1 MRTHYPR
8 PAILDTIPRDRHAV
22 IEASAGTG
30 KTYTIEHLVVEL
42 ILRGEGTTMDQIL
55 VLTFT
60 ERAAAELRKRIR
72 GVIVKILDAACEGG
86 VDCRCGGGGVFWSI
100 DERARKRL
108 TQTLFSLDTA
118 AIGTIHGFFVRVLNE
133 HAFAGGRLFDG
144 ALEDGRTLFGR
155 AFKSALRRELAR
167 ETAPA
172 AELLALWLDQTS
184 EGVDGLETL
193 LYKCHVS
200 RREIRPV
207 FDPETLR
214 REVEGT
220 PLSRMMDD
228 GERTRFAAALKIAK
242 VNGNTVNAVCK
253 NHLPAVCYALDRAAS
268 SLAPL
273 LEKKLIDSLDYL
285 AQKLGG
291 LSPDGEAGAITAAVV
306 RLRRLVVPLK
316 AAIIQACLPAVR
328 AGAGSSEKASNPGRI
343 YDFDEI
349 IAGVERAVEGAG
361 GERLIG
367 ALRDRFQYALID
379 EFQDTD
385 NHQWNVFRRVFVER
399 TRDHRAYLIG
409 DPKQAI
415 YGFRGADVLAYLEA
429 RKLVEPEGRKPIALL
444 DNYRSTAELI
454 RAYNLIFDQQ
464 ARPPFFDGEGI
475 TYDAPVRPGR
485 PLSALSADG
494 TSTVP
499 VHVLE
504 IEPKGEKLSINELR
518 RGLGRQIAREVKDL
532 LSGTRRMKF
541 GAPGEEK
548 PVVPGDIYVLTAT
561 NSEAQRIGAAL
572 REVAVPFA
580 YYKQDGLFQTAEAQ
594 AVRDLLAAVENPADP
609 LRRGRAWITPFFSIP
624 LGALSTL
631 TDLPDT
637 HPLLERLAV
646 WKDLA
651 DGRRFENLFSLILD
665 DSGVVLRELLFKED
679 ERALTNYVHLFEILL
694 EHARS
699 TGCGLAEL
707 VATLNGYI
715 EETRKPA
722 AEDGNVQRLESDR
735 DAVQVMTIHKS
746 KGLEAAVVFV
756 YGGFTS
762 RRSDGLL
769 EYHDHDLRVL
779 DVDPSKEAEE
789 AARRERREEMQRLYY
804 VALTRAKARLYLPF
818 VTPENWS
825 KLWDGGYKCVND
837 RLATLLG
844 QPEADGL
851 FEIRKFRDEPIRR
864 GPAGP
869 GETIQLPETWRPQP
883 RDLDVPDRSG
893 EFAGLRR
900 RHRGYEV
907 TSYSR
912 MKQDVDSGDAP
923 IEPDEFY
930 NESIAAADPDTLPEG
945 ELPGGRTAG
954 TLLHEILEMVSFDE
968 TAAAPGLDTWRNLD
982 SVSRVVDEALTK
994 SAIDRS
1000 FRTEVEALVHRAL
1013 TTEIPLGGGGSIPGF
1028 CRCKPE
1034 LREMEFLFPIPEAAH
1049 PRVGES
1055 IPGRLMIEHGFVKG
1069 FVDLVVEHDRRVYV
1083 VDWKSDVLASY
1094 EPDAV
1099 KKHVADHYDIQVKL
1113 YALALVKALG
1123 IPTEAAYEERFGGM
1137 IYVFLR
1143 GLRTPAAEGA
1153 GVQFARP
1160 SWREILEYE
1169 KTLIELG
1176 AQSRGGFR

>member
-1 MRTHYPR
+1 MKTHYPR

-60 ERAAAELRKRIR
+60 ERAATQLRKRIR
-72 GVIVKILDAACEGG
+72 EVIVKILEATCQGG
-86 VDCRCGGGGVFWSI
+86 SGCRCGGGGVFWSI

-118 AIGTIHGFFVRVLNE
+118 AIGTIHGFFARVLNE

-144 ALEDGRTLFGR
+144 ALEDGRTLFGH
-155 AFKSALRRELAR
+155 AFKTALRCELAR
-167 ETAPA
+167 EPSDT
-172 AELLALWLDQTS
+172 AELLKLWLDQTS

-193 LYKCHVS
+193 LYKCHVKG
-200 RREIRPV
+200 RMLRPV
-207 FDPETLR
+207 FDLNALR
-214 REVEGT
+214 REVEGN
-220 PLSRMMDD
+220 LLFEVDLE
-228 GERTRFAAALKIAK
+228 GEIAGFLEAIK
-242 VNGNTVNAVCK
+242 
-253 NHLPAVCYALDRAAS
+253 AAS
-268 SLAPL
+268 VHHSTVKSLRERQLPNLVAAIRSRGRNVSAVLEPGAFEAIRNVANKAGSKTLAPGTPAKL
-273 LEKKLIDSLDYL
+273 LD
-285 AQKLGG
+285 AF
-291 LSPDGEAGAITAAVV
+291 V
-306 RLRRLVVPLK
+306 RLNARLAPLK
-316 AAIIQACLPAVR
+316 AAVIQACLLAVQR
-328 AGAGSSEKASNPGRI
+328 VLEREKVESGA

-349 IAGVERAVEGAG
+349 IAGVERAVEGPG
-361 GERLIG
+361 GERLIW
-367 ALRDRFQYALID
+367 ALRDRFRYALID

-385 NHQWNVFRRVFVER
+385 KHQWNVFRRVFVESDR
-399 TRDHRAYLIG
+399 NHYAYLIG

-485 PLSALSADG
+485 PLSALSTDG
-494 TSTVP
+494 TPTVP

-504 IEPKGEKLSINELR
+504 IEPKGEKLPISELR
-518 RGLGRQIAREVKDL
+518 RELARKIAREAKDL
-532 LSGTRRMKF
+532 LFGTQRMNF

-548 PVVPGDIYVLTAT
+548 WLEAKDVYVLTAT
-561 NSEAQRIGAAL
+561 NPDAQRIGAAL
-572 REVAVPFA
+572 REVEVPFA
-580 YYKQDGLFQTAEAQ
+580 FYKQDGLFQTPEAQ
-594 AVRDLLAAVENPADP
+594 AVRDLLAAVDEPSDTA
-609 LRRGRAWITPFFSIP
+609 RCGRAWITPFFSVP
-624 LGALSTL
+624 LEALPSL
-631 TDLPDT
+631 AELPDT
-637 HPLLERLAV
+637 HPLRERLAD

-651 DGRRFENLFSLILD
+651 DERRFENLFSRILD

-699 TGCGLAEL
+699 TGCGLTDL
-707 VATLNGYI
+707 VATLDGYI
-715 EETRKPA
+715 RQTRKPA
-722 AEDGNVQRLESDR
+722 AEDGDVQRLESDR

-746 KGLEAAVVFV
+746 KGLEAAVVFL

-818 VTPENWS
+818 VAPENWS
-825 KLWDGGYKCVND
+825 KNWDGGYRCVND
-837 RLATLLG
+837 RLAAVLG
-844 QPEADGL
+844 RPEAEGL
-851 FEIRKFRDEPIRR
+851 FLTRKFRDDPIRG

-869 GETIQLPETWRPQP
+869 GETIQSPETWRSQP
-883 RDLDVPDRSG
+883 RDLDVLDRSG

-912 MKQDVDSGDAP
+912 MKLDGDSGNTP

-930 NESIAAADPDTLPEG
+930 SEPIAATEPDALPEG

-954 TLLHEILEMVSFDE
+954 TLLHEILEKVPFDK
-968 TAAAPGLDTWRNLD
+968 TAAADDLDAWRTLD
-982 SVSRVVDEALTK
+982 SVSRAVDEALTR
-994 SAIDRS
+994 SAINRN
-1000 FRTEVEALVHRAL
+1000 FRTEVETLVYRAL
-1013 TTEIPLGGGGSIPGF
+1013 TTEIPLRGGGSIPGF
-1028 CRCKPE
+1028 CRCKQE

-1049 PRVGES
+1049 PRLGES
-1055 IPGRLMIEHGFVKG
+1055 IPDRLVIEHGFVKG
-1069 FVDLVVEHDRRVYV
+1069 FVDLIVEHERRVYV

-1123 IPTEAAYEERFGGM
+1123 IPTEAVYEERFGGM

-1143 GLRTPAAEGA
+1143 GLRRPMADGA

-1169 KTLIELG
+1169 KTLINLG
-1176 AQSRGGFR
+1176 AQPRGGFR